1 MSENASDRSPVTG
14 LPRAGL
20 PLHAVVVGDPDRA
33 AWVAGHLDDQVL
45 VSTRREYTAHRGRW
59 QGTDLLVVSHGVGA
73 PGALCA
79 FEELLTGGVA
89 VVVRL
94 GTAGAVAPD
103 LAAGSV
109 VVATAAV
116 RDDGVTEQY
125 VPLAYPAY
133 GDPALTLQLERS
145 ARRHGLVPRC
155 GVVVTR
161 ALLNPGLVELPT
173 AIYVQAGVLAI
184 EMELAA
190 LLVAASTR
198 GRRAGGI
205 LVVDGPGTEA
215 GAYLPDPSAA
225 QATMTAVLPAVLDAV
240 VSTSV
245 IDGEW

>member
-1 MSENASDRSPVTG
+1 MSETLPSRSPVTG
-14 LPRAGL
+14 LPRSGL

-33 AWVAGHLDDQVL
+33 SWIAGHLDKPVL
-45 VSTRREYTAHRGRW
+45 VSAHREYVAHRGYW
-59 QGTDLLVVSHGVGA
+59 QGTELLVMAHGVGA

-79 FEELLTGGVA
+79 FEDLLAGGVG

-103 LAAGSV
+103 LEAGSV
-109 VVATAAV
+109 VVATAAI

-125 VPLAYPAY
+125 IPLAYPAY
-133 GDPALTLQLERS
+133 ADPALTLQLEHT
-145 ARRHGLVPRC
+145 ANHHGIVARC

-173 AIYVQAGVLAI
+173 ALYARAGVLAI

-215 GAYLPDPSAA
+215 GAYLPDPAA
-225 QATMTAVLPAVLDAV
+225 VQAAMRAVIPAVLDAV
-240 VSTSV
+240 VSTSAP
-245 IDGEW
+245 ERMR